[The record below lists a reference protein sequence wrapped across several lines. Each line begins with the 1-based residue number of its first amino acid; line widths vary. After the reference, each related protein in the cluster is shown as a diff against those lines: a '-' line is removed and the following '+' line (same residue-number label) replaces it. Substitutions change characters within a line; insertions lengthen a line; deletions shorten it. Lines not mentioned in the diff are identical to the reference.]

1 MKIFKALFSCQPARF
16 IGGLLVVFFL
26 AASASAQPAEHH
38 QPGRFL
44 FIFETSPTL
53 KRSLPS
59 VEKSLE
65 AIFTN
70 RLPGELR
77 AGDEIGVWTMDD
89 KLHTGQFPLTTWA
102 PSNAVV
108 FSTSLKF
115 FLEKQSF
122 RQNGNFAQL
131 TTSLNNVAEN
141 SERLTVFIFY
151 DGQTGISGTP
161 FDDGV
166 RNIFKESAAGQKKL
180 RQPFIVVLR
189 AQLGKFIAC
198 AVTLPPNRLNVPE
211 FPPLPVK
218 PPPVVVP
225 VMVTPAPVVKP
236 LPPVVVPS
244 LIIIG
249 TNISTSLTSAP
260 PILEKPVV
268 KPPVVLEKTNIA
280 PPQIAPVTNAPPPA
294 TNTSSPIT
302 NITKTN
308 FPTAAVESP
317 IVKTNLAVP
326 LASLQ
331 ATTNLLTNPPAP
343 TAPAVK
349 VTAPETPPPADGRS
363 KILLAIG
370 GAAILAAVVL
380 VIILAVRSRRQR
392 GSLIT
397 SSMNLPRTP
406 PKQK

>member
-1 MKIFKALFSCQPARF
+1 MKIFTALFPCQPARF

-70 RLPGELR
+70 SLPGELR
-77 AGDEIGVWTMDD
+77 AGDEIGVWTVDD

-102 PSNAVV
+102 PSNAVA
-108 FSTSLKF
+108 FSTGLKN

-141 SERLTVFIFY
+141 SERLTVFIFC

-211 FPPLPVK
+211 FPSLPVK
-218 PPPVVVP
+218 PAPVVVP
-225 VMVTPAPVVKP
+225 VMVMPAPVVKR

-249 TNISTSLTSAP
+249 TNISISLTSAP

-280 PPQIAPVTNAPPPA
+280 PPQIAPVTNAPPTT
-294 TNTSSPIT
+294 TNTGSS
-302 NITKTN
+302 ITKTN
-308 FPTAAVESP
+308 FSMPPVESP
-317 IVKTNLAVP
+317 IVKTNLAMP
-326 LASLQ
+326 LAGLQ
-331 ATTNLLTNPPAP
+331 ATTNLLTNLPAP

-349 VTAPETPPPADGRS
+349 ATAPETPPTADNS
-363 KILLAIG
+363 TKSLLAIG

>member
-1 MKIFKALFSCQPARF
+1 MKIFRILFSGRPARS
-16 IGGLLVVFFL
+16 IGGLLALFFL
-26 AASASAQPAEHH
+26 AAGASAQPAEHP

-53 KRSLPS
+53 KRSLPA

-70 RLPGELR
+70 SLPGKLLT
-77 AGDEIGVWTMDD
+77 GDEIGVWTVDD
-89 KLHTGQFPLTTWA
+89 RLHTGQFPLTTWA
-102 PSNAVV
+102 PSNAVA
-108 FSTSLKF
+108 FSTGLKN

-141 SERLTVFIFY
+141 SERLTVFIFC
-151 DGQTGISGTP
+151 DGQAGISGTP
-161 FDDGV
+161 FDDGI
-166 RNIFKESAAGQKKL
+166 RTIFGAAAAGQKKL
-180 RQPFIVVLR
+180 RQPIILVLR
-189 AQLGKFIAC
+189 SQLGKYTGS
-198 AVTLPPNRLNVPE
+198 AVTLPPNLLNVPE

-218 PPPVVVP
+218 PAPVATPVVV
-225 VMVTPAPVVKP
+225 TSALVVKP
-236 LPPVVVPS
+236 VPPVVVPS
-244 LIIIG
+244 LIIVG
-249 TNISTSLTSAP
+249 TNISTDLATTP
-260 PILEKPVV
+260 PMPEKPVV
-268 KPPVVLEKTNIA
+268 QPPAVPGKNAAATNI
-280 PPQIAPVTNAPPPA
+280 
-294 TNTSSPIT
+294 SSP
-302 NITKTN
+302 
-308 FPTAAVESP
+308 V
-317 IVKTNLAVP
+317 VKTNLAVP
-326 LASLQ
+326 PASLPA

-343 TAPAVK
+343 AAPVVK
-349 VTAPETPPPADGRS
+349 ATAPETPPTADNS
-363 KILLAIG
+363 TNFLLAIG

>member
-1 MKIFKALFSCQPARF
+1 MKIFTALFPCQPARF

-89 KLHTGQFPLTTWA
+89 KLHTGQFPLTTWV
-102 PSNAVV
+102 PSNAVA
-108 FSTSLKF
+108 FSTGLKN

-141 SERLTVFIFY
+141 SERLTVFIFC

-225 VMVTPAPVVKP
+225 VVVTPAPVVKP

-280 PPQIAPVTNAPPPA
+280 PPQIAPVTNAPPTT
-294 TNTSSPIT
+294 TNTGSS
-302 NITKTN
+302 ITKTN
-308 FPTAAVESP
+308 FSTPPVESP

-349 VTAPETPPPADGRS
+349 VTAPETPPTADNS
-363 KILLAIG
+363 TKSLLAIG